1 MDELM
6 GLHESFIKVNGVKL
20 ADMDHLE
27 EFIQVI

>member
-1 MDELM
+1 MT
-6 GLHESFIKVNGVKL
+6 LHESFLKVNGVKL